1 MTMPTADQLA
11 AYEARVDRDLA
22 DVADDMWRDEFLA
35 QADRRADDFE
45 GAT

>member
-1 MTMPTADQLA
+1 MTMPTAAQLA
-11 AYEARVDRDLA
+11 AHEARIERDLT